1 MAGTVSWDSLR
12 ELAAFQA
19 QQGCA
24 ISLYLDLD
32 PSISPTAG
40 DVQSRVNSLL
50 DELREDAEGRGLTH
64 TQREGLK
71 ADIDR
76 IRRYLEQE
84 FSREGAH
91 GLAIFCAGLDNF
103 WKPLALTDSVPDA
116 AEVGREFYLAPLV
129 PLVGRGEGAI
139 IAVVSREQGKLY
151 RLNGGRLQELA
162 DRTVD
167 LPYRRHDQGGWSQAN
182 YQRHIEGLVRDH
194 LRAVAEELERQVRR
208 LGRPRVVV
216 VCSEDTKA
224 EIAELLPSEARA
236 AVVGW
241 THAEAHA
248 KPSEL
253 LALVRPVLEE
263 WRERE
268 ERTAVERWR
277 EEAGRNG
284 RAASG
289 WEQTLEA
296 ASDGRVEVLLYEDGT
311 EHRAWRCPECGRAA
325 VNGGNC
331 PLDGTRMEEQEHGLD
346 LAVHQTLG
354 HGGKACALRV
364 KDLEPVEGIAA
375 LLRY

>member
-1 MAGTVSWDSLR
+1 MMITLRTSFSFICTSTVINDADEPNVPQTDEYNPASAGSRRGFMAGTISWDSLR

-64 TQREGLK
+64 AQREGLK

-91 GLAIFCAGLDNF
+91 GLAVFCAGLDNF

-129 PLVGRGEGAI
+129 P
-139 IAVVSREQGKLY
+139 
-151 RLNGGRLQELA
+151 
-162 DRTVD
+162 
-167 LPYRRHDQGGWSQAN
+167 
-182 YQRHIEGLVRDH
+182 
-194 LRAVAEELERQVRR
+194 
-208 LGRPRVVV
+208 RVVV
-216 VCSEDTKA
+216 VCSEETKA
-224 EIAELLPSEARA
+224 EFAELLPSEARA

-248 KPSEL
+248 KPSKL

-263 WRERE
+263 WRQQE
-268 ERTAVERWR
+268 ERAAIDRWR

-284 RAASG
+284 RAA
-289 WEQTLEA
+289 
-296 ASDGRVEVLLYEDGT
+296 
-311 EHRAWRCPECGRAA
+311 
-325 VNGGNC
+325 
-331 PLDGTRMEEQEHGLD
+331 
-346 LAVHQTLG
+346 
-354 HGGKACALRV
+354 
-364 KDLEPVEGIAA
+364 
-375 LLRY
+375 